1 MSESYDPIVEET
13 RALHKKFED
22 LIEPHR
28 QSLWRY
34 CRYLTGSPWDGE
46 DLFQETLLKSFATM
60 AQIWH
65 PLALKSY
72 LFRIATNARIDGLR
86 KKKVPMD
93 TYAELDLYNFPE
105 ETVDPLEMIEALEV
119 LVQYLP
125 QRQIAVFLLMEVYGF
140 TASDVA
146 GMVRMTEG
154 SVYAALHRARANI
167 RKHRN
172 KIPDQIQPDN
182 IESNAQLLDTLLQA
196 MRSGDMDSILGMFE
210 ESIQNDAKPGFQE
223 YSKKEMLNGSFK
235 HRGPVLHVS
244 LELLWGRKVFVVL
257 AETELGLALH
267 DIGEYDFEN
276 NRIVY
281 HRGYYFCKE
290 LLLEAGKTLNVP
302 VQLQK
307 APNLDWREKR

>member
-13 RALHKKFED
+13 RALHKKFEE

-28 QSLWRY
+28 PSLWRY

-46 DLFQETLLKSFATM
+46 DLFQETLLKAFATM

-65 PLALKSY
+65 PLSLKSY
-72 LFRIATNARIDGLR
+72 LFRIATNTRIDGLR
-86 KKKVPMD
+86 KKKVSMD
-93 TYAELDLYNFPE
+93 TYSELDSNDFHE
-105 ETVDPLEMIEALEV
+105 ETVNPLEMIEALEV

-154 SVYAALHRARANI
+154 SVYATLSRARANI
-167 RKHRN
+167 RKHCN
-172 KIPDQIQPDN
+172 ILPDQIHPEK
-182 IESNAQLLDTLLQA
+182 IESNALLLDTLLQA
-196 MRSGDMDSILGMFE
+196 MRSGDVDSILGMFE
-210 ESIQNDAKPGFQE
+210 ESIHNDAKPGFQE

-235 HRGPVLHVS
+235 HRGLVLHVS

-257 AETELGLALH
+257 AETGLGLVLH
-267 DIGEYDFEN
+267 DIREFDFED

-290 LLLEAGKTLNVP
+290 LLLEAGKILGVP

-307 APNLDWREKR
+307 APNLDWREKK